1 MCITPEIPESIR
13 NEAKY
18 LLRHFPT
25 ADDIKPL

>member
-1 MCITPEIPESIR
+1 MR

-25 ADDIKPL
+25 ADDIKTLAA